1 MGAKEQADNWATEIE
16 VIVGMQFLIPFFAN
30 KLLQNRDVF
39 LMSRDMIPEPSKNK
53 PAKF

>member
-30 KLLQNRDVF
+30 KHA
-39 LMSRDMIPEPSKNK
+39 PK
-53 PAKF
+53 